1 MARPK
6 GNEMKT
12 QSLYEQYKEEF
23 MKSDREYC
31 FYCCTPKDDKHSCC
45 HENHFGTFIDFDEQD
60 QQEII
65 NNELDERT

>member
-1 MARPK
+1 
-6 GNEMKT
+6 MKT

-31 FYCCTPKDDKHSCC
+31 IYCFTPKDDNYSCC
-45 HENHFGTFIDFDEQD
+45 HENHFGTFSDFDEQD

-65 NNELDERT
+65 NNEIDMYSGAK